1 VVGAAVTGALGFNNG
16 RELEKSR
23 NTVVEAIGSARGI
36 ACPRVNPTTR
46 PLRICLVYDC
56 LYPWTVGGAEH
67 WYRQFAEGLAAAG
80 HEVTYLTRR
89 QWGRDDAPA
98 LLGINVIAVSKR
110 EPLYTEDG
118 RRRIGEAVRFG
129 AGVLRHLRRNPGRY
143 DVVHTA
149 AFPYFS
155 LLAANAARRRDSF
168 RLVVDWHEIWT
179 LGYWQEY
186 LGPALGHVGYR
197 IQRACI
203 RVPQHANCYAKLHVD
218 RLRAEGLD
226 GPIML
231 IEGMY
236 TGDMEPKPVRDADP
250 LVIFAGRHIPEKRVP
265 ALVPALVEAR
275 RRLPELQG
283 LIFGDGPE
291 RDEVRRQIAAHQAS
305 EWLQAPGFVE
315 SAVLDSAM
323 GRAMCIVLPSRRE
336 GYGMIVIEA
345 AAYGTPS
352 VVVDDPDSAATERIE
367 EDVNGV
373 IAASVDPADLAEAIV
388 RIAEAGRPLRDRT
401 SQWFADHAASLSL
414 EGSMQKLLDD
424 YAESVRS

>member
-1 VVGAAVTGALGFNNG
+1 MGAAVTGALEFNNG
-16 RELEKSR
+16 RELGKSR
-23 NTVVEAIGSARGI
+23 NTSFEAIGSLGRI
-36 ACPRVNPTTR
+36 ACGRVSAPSR

-89 QWGRDDAPA
+89 QWGTEDAPA
-98 LLGINVIAVSKR
+98 LEGINVVAVSKR
-110 EPLYTEDG
+110 EPLYTDDG
-118 RRRIGEAVRFG
+118 RRRIVEAVRFG

-155 LLAANAARRRDSF
+155 LLAAHVARRRDDF
-168 RLVVDWHEIWT
+168 RLVVDWHEVWT

-186 LGPALGHVGYR
+186 LGPLAGQVGYR

-203 RVPQHANCYAKLHVD
+203 RVPQHANCYAKLHID
-218 RLRAEGLD
+218 RLRSEGLR
-226 GPIML
+226 GPILL

-275 RRLPELQG
+275 RRLPGLQA

-291 RDEVRRQIAAHQAS
+291 RTEVRRQIAEHHAA
-305 EWLQAPGFVE
+305 EWLSAPGFVE
-315 SAVLDSAM
+315 AAVLESAM
-323 GRAMCIVLPSRRE
+323 GRAACIVLPSRRE

-352 VVVDDPDSAATERIE
+352 VVVADPDSAAVERIE
-367 EDVNGV
+367 EGVNGV
-373 IAASVDPADLAEAIV
+373 IAASVEPADLAAAIV
-388 RIAEAGRPLRDRT
+388 EVAEAGRPLRDRT
-401 SQWFADHAASLSL
+401 SRWFADHAASLSL
-414 EGSMQKLLDD
+414 EGSMEKLLDD
-424 YAESVRS
+424 YADSVRS

>member
-1 VVGAAVTGALGFNNG
+1 MAGPSWPDHGCNNG
-16 RELEKSR
+16 RRRGKSR
-23 NTVVEAIGSARGI
+23 RLVLEAIGSACGI
-36 ACPRVNPTTR
+36 ACGRVTPPPR

-89 QWGRDDAPA
+89 QWDAEDAPC
-98 LLGINVIAVSKR
+98 LPGVRVVAVSKR

-129 AGVLRHLRRNPGRY
+129 AGVLRHLTRNPGRY

-155 LLAANAARRRDSF
+155 LLAARLALLRDRF
-168 RLVVDWHEIWT
+168 RLVVDWHEVWT

-186 LGPALGHVGYR
+186 LGPLGGHVGYR

-203 RVPQHANCYAKLHVD
+203 RVPQHANCYAQLHVD
-218 RLRAEGLD
+218 RLRSEGLT

-236 TGDMEPKPVRDADP
+236 TGESEPQPVRDAEP
-250 LVIFAGRHIPEKRVP
+250 LVVYAGRHIPEKRVP
-265 ALVPALVEAR
+265 ALIPALIAAR
-275 RRLPELQG
+275 ERLPG
-283 LIFGDGPE
+283 LRAALFGDGPDRQDVLRE
-291 RDEVRRQIAAHQAS
+291 IDRRGIGD
-305 EWLQAPGFVE
+305 WLTAPGFVDIHE
-315 SAVLDSAM
+315 LDDAM
-323 GRAMCIVLPSRRE
+323 AHALCVVLPSRRE

-352 VVVDDPDSAATERIE
+352 VVVAGPDNAAVERIV
-367 EDVNGV
+367 DGVNGV
-373 IAASVDPADLAEAIV
+373 VAPSVSPDDLADAIL
-388 RIAEAGRPLRDRT
+388 RIAEAGRPMRDST
-401 SQWFADHAASLSL
+401 AQWFSDHAESLSL
-414 EGSMQKLLDD
+414 ASSMQQLLDD
-424 YAESVRS
+424 YADNARS

>member
-1 VVGAAVTGALGFNNG
+1 MT
-16 RELEKSR
+16 
-23 NTVVEAIGSARGI
+23 
-36 ACPRVNPTTR
+36 PPDR

-89 QWGRDDAPA
+89 QWGKDDAPA
-98 LLGINVIAVSKR
+98 LPGINVIAVSKR
-110 EPLYTEDG
+110 EPLYTDDG
-118 RRRIGEAVRFG
+118 RRRIVEAVRFG

-155 LLAANAARRRDSF
+155 LLAARVAARNDDF
-168 RLVVDWHEIWT
+168 RLVVDWHEVWT

-186 LGPALGHVGYR
+186 LGPLGGHVGYR

-203 RVPQHANCYAKLHVD
+203 RVPQHANCYAQLHVE
-218 RLRAEGLD
+218 RLRDEGLQ
-226 GPIML
+226 GPIRL

-275 RRLPELQG
+275 KQLPDLQG

-291 RDEVRRQIAAHQAS
+291 RLEVRRQIADHHAA
-305 EWLQAPGFVE
+305 EWLSAPGFVE

-323 GRAMCIVLPSRRE
+323 GRAICVVLPSRRE

-352 VVVDDPDSAATERIE
+352 VVVDDPDNAATERIDE
-367 EDVNGV
+367 GVNGF
-373 IAASVDPADLAEAIV
+373 IAPSVEPSDLAAAIV
-388 RIAEAGRPLRDRT
+388 RIAQEGRPLRDRT
-401 SQWFADHAASLSL
+401 SAWFTEHAASLSL
-414 EGSMQKLLDD
+414 EGSMQQLLDD
-424 YAESVRS
+424 YAESARR

>member
-1 VVGAAVTGALGFNNG
+1 MTTAA
-16 RELEKSR
+16 
-23 NTVVEAIGSARGI
+23 
-36 ACPRVNPTTR
+36 R

-89 QWGRDDAPA
+89 QWGETDAPN
-98 LLGINVIAVSKR
+98 LPGVRVIAVSKR
-110 EPLYTEDG
+110 EPLYTDDG

-129 AGVLRHLRRNPGRY
+129 AGVLRHLHRNPGRY

-155 LLAANAARRRDSF
+155 LLAARVAARRDDF
-168 RLVVDWHEIWT
+168 RLVVDWHEVWT

-186 LGPALGHVGYR
+186 LGPLLGRVGHQ
-197 IQRACI
+197 IQRRCI
-203 RVPQHANCYAKLHVD
+203 RVPQNANCYAALHVD
-218 RLRAEGLD
+218 RLRSEGLR
-226 GPIML
+226 GPVYL

-265 ALVPALVEAR
+265 ALIPALVKAR
-275 RRLPELQG
+275 EQIPGLQARL
-283 LIFGDGPE
+283 FGDGPE
-291 RDEVRRQIAAHQAS
+291 RDEVRRQIAEHHAS
-305 EWLQAPGFVE
+305 DWLGAPGFVDP
-315 SAVLDSAM
+315 AILDDAM
-323 GRAMCIVLPSRRE
+323 ARALCVVLPSRRE

-352 VVVDDPDSAATERIE
+352 VVVADPDSAAVERIDE
-367 EDVNGV
+367 GVNGV
-373 IAASVDPADLAEAIV
+373 VAASVDPDDLAAAIV
-388 RIAEAGRPLRDRT
+388 RVAEAGRPLRDST
-401 SQWFADHAASLSL
+401 SRWFAENAQRLSLST
-414 EGSMQKLLDD
+414 SMQELLDG
-424 YAESVRS
+424 YADSARS